1 MCSSS
6 VLIFRKVQLG
16 AEGKLICM
24 VQAQQVWG
32 RWEERRQGNGGH
44 PGRAGCSGF
53 RSPAWQCLVWMSWF
67 SVSLNWVLKRDL
79 LSVRIRGCFMCL
91 CVVRV
96 CMCVLVHVYS
106 VWVHMC
112 PPSAYE
118 CWHVCGGKCL
128 CRSFCVVWIETASLL
143 LSD

>member
-1 MCSSS
+1 M
-6 VLIFRKVQLG
+6 
-16 AEGKLICM
+16 
-24 VQAQQVWG
+24 
-32 RWEERRQGNGGH
+32 
-44 PGRAGCSGF
+44 
-53 RSPAWQCLVWMSWF
+53 
-67 SVSLNWVLKRDL
+67 SLNWVLKRDL